1 MRASASDPTLNLIE
15 RSAENTE
22 AVRTGSAIG
31 LDRDPARG
39 RPSPAG
45 GASPGYCAHDQRNDV
60 QAEILYNYLISF
72 KNIIPFQLSY
82 L

>member
-31 LDRDPARG
+31 LDTRSGARATLACRG
-39 RPSPAG
+39 RRVA
-45 GASPGYCAHDQRNDV
+45 
-60 QAEILYNYLISF
+60 
-72 KNIIPFQLSY
+72 
-82 L
+82 